1 MVCVMWTVVQGVES
15 VFDIMD
21 MEDDQRNDLLKFSDA
36 QMQVRIYTQ
45 YPVSSVD
52 CNNSSQ
58 DVARFCN
65 HYPNIDLT

>member
-36 QMQVRIYTQ
+36 QMQVLHPI
-45 YPVSSVD
+45 S
-52 CNNSSQ
+52 CIK
-58 DVARFCN
+58 C
-65 HYPNIDLT
+65 